1 MKDDGYMTKHQEQE
15 LNLKLNEHSN
25 LLKMLE
31 DAKSAMSQSVED
43 EDYWDYWNECEI
55 IKKELADTEDL
66 LNSWMFENGKMK
78 EKN

>member
-1 MKDDGYMTKHQEQE
+1 MTKHQEQE